1 MKERFKLIKFGHR
14 VVSVGLG
21 VVAIGVPTM
30 TTVIAEEVKNE
41 WEKPRAEFI
50 EDVEFTELLE
60 KMKADSAYTLV
71 EDSPV
76 KDGELSTQV
85 TEMKQAI
92 QEVKTIRDKYT
103 QDMADYKQAVEDY
116 KAAKISYDE
125 MVKIYNEKKA
135 EYDAKVAQ
143 NKQLKKENE
152 QLTADYN
159 AKKEQYDKDLAT
171 YNQNVADIAR
181 IKQENET
188 KKNTYLADKAAI
200 ESRNKAKKDDYD
212 KAVQRRNDAVEENER
227 KISEYEQF
235 MADNPSLLNFA
246 DRGIELRGTYDD
258 NYAYTDKGESTVYKN
273 WWQSIMNSNGNM
285 QNLWNGGLDF
295 HNYGNADAVKYYAN
309 VFTMYNKEKI
319 HELDYDYSL
328 GDIGITNKTTMNITY
343 KDSRVSEFDD
353 QYGHNYKLTAWNQ
366 VVDNFLQ
373 FDLHNLGTTESG
385 KTISA
390 HVTVGKWHQSHQSA
404 TFTFNKN
411 GTMGGYGEGVRA
423 TYEFYDEATGQ
434 PINLVRMFGIGD
446 IEAGENLGITSND
459 KVTSIVPI
467 APRDVAKGY
476 TPGTHGYASVQQ
488 MGEKTAWTFGDEHY
502 ANANF
507 GPLPNDPVTAGNNNS
522 TPLAQTIGIFSG
534 NKLTASWNGAGGGL
548 NLNSRNILF
557 KEKPTK
563 ITDDSYPR
571 PKEPDYERVPDE
583 PEYTAVPDAL
593 PEPKAPEAPTL
604 NTITEPVAPTAPG
617 EAPTEPKKP
626 EDINVAKTIHYH
638 RAYKLKPV
646 TTKWVDEE
654 GNELKTPVTDDT
666 TKEHGDITGYS
677 FVRSD
682 EDESE
687 NVTHVFKQHTTSWV
701 DIDTN
706 ESLKNTEKGIKEHG
720 DIEKYYFVES
730 ETKPTGDVVHKFR
743 AVTTSYVTE
752 KGEEV
757 FPTEKGTHK
766 EKAHKDYS
774 YKRTE
779 VDEHGNTKHIYVK
792 FNTEYMDE
800 DKNRIA
806 NREEGAKDPK
816 EIPGYEYIR
825 SIPDIENTLIT
836 HVYRQVTTSWVEEG
850 GKELKPS
857 DKGIQEHGEF
867 SGYTYIRTETKSN
880 GDVVHTFKKV
890 SKEPTNDYGI
900 VGFAVTSVL
909 SLVGIVALKKKKQ

>member
-1 MKERFKLIKFGHR
+1 
-14 VVSVGLG
+14 
-21 VVAIGVPTM
+21 M
-30 TTVIAEEVKNE
+30 TTVMAEEVRNE

-50 EDVEFTELLE
+50 EDAEFTELLE
-60 KMKADSAYTLV
+60 KMKADSAYTLI
-71 EDSPV
+71 EDNPV
-76 KDGELSTQV
+76 KDGELSTQI
-85 TEMKQAI
+85 TEMKKAI
-92 QEVKTIRDKYT
+92 QEVKTIRDKYA
-103 QDMADYKQAVEDY
+103 QDMAEYNQALEDY

-125 MVKIYNEKKA
+125 MVRIYNEKKA
-135 EYDAKVAQ
+135 EYDAKVAH
-143 NKQLKKENE
+143 NKELEAENE
-152 QLTADYN
+152 RLTAEYN
-159 AKKEQYDKDLAT
+159 SKKEQYDKDLAA

-188 KKNTYLADKAAI
+188 KKNTYLADKAAV
-200 ESRNKAKKDDYD
+200 ESRNKTKKDAYNHE
-212 KAVQRRNDAVEENER
+212 VEVRNDAIEENER

-235 MADNPSLLNFA
+235 MADNPSLLDFT
-246 DRGIELRGTYDD
+246 DRGIELRGKYDEA
-258 NYAYTDKGESTVYKN
+258 YAYTDKGESVAYKN
-273 WWQSIMNSNGNM
+273 WWIANNQSAVMGTPEASQM
-285 QNLWNGGLDF
+285 DF
-295 HNYGNADAVKYYAN
+295 HNYGNANPSKYYAG
-309 VFTMYNKEKI
+309 VFTMYNKEKLA
-319 HELDYDYSL
+319 ELGYEYSL
-328 GDIGITNKTTMNITY
+328 GDIGITNQTTMNVTY
-343 KDSRVSEFDD
+343 KDSRVTEYDN
-353 QYGHNYKLTAWNQ
+353 QYGHNYKLAAQGQ

-373 FDLHNLGTTESG
+373 FDLHNLGRTESG

-390 HVTVGKWHQSHQSA
+390 HVTVGKWHQSRASA
-404 TFTFNKN
+404 VYTFKKD
-411 GTMGGYGEGVRA
+411 GTMGGYEDGAKV
-423 TYEFYDEATGQ
+423 TYQFYDEATGQ
-434 PINLVRMFGIGD
+434 PMNLVRMFGIGD

-459 KVTSIVPI
+459 KVSSIVPMT
-467 APRDVAKGY
+467 PSDKAKGWQE
-476 TPGTHGYASVQQ
+476 GTHGYARVQQ

-502 ANANF
+502 ANANH
-507 GPLPNDPVTAGNNNS
+507 GQIPGDPTTVGNNNS

-534 NKLTASWNGAGGGL
+534 NTLTASWSGAGGGL
-548 NLNSRNILF
+548 DLNSRNILF
-557 KEKPTK
+557 KEKPEK
-563 ITDDSYPR
+563 ITDENYPN
-571 PKEPDYERVPDE
+571 PKEPDYEKIPDE
-583 PEYTAVPDAL
+583 PEYTPVPDAL
-593 PEPKAPEAPTL
+593 PEPTAPVAPTL
-604 NTITEPVAPTAPG
+604 NTITEPVAPVAPG
-617 EAPTEPKKP
+617 EAPTEPTKP
-626 EDINVAKTIHYH
+626 EDINVSRTIHYH
-638 RAYKLKPV
+638 RAYRLKPV

-687 NVTHVFKQHTTSWV
+687 NVTHVFKQHETSWI

-706 ESLKNTEKGIKEHG
+706 ESLKDTVKGIKEHG

-779 VDEHGNTKHIYVK
+779 VDKNGNTKHIYVK
-792 FNTEYMDE
+792 FNTDYVDE
-800 DKNRIA
+800 DLSRIA

-850 GKELKPS
+850 GKTLKPT
-857 DKGIQEHGEF
+857 DKGVQEHGEF

-900 VGFAVTSVL
+900 IGFAVTSLL

>member
-21 VVAIGVPTM
+21 AVAIGVPAM
-30 TTVIAEEVKNE
+30 TTVMAEEVKNE

-50 EDVEFTELLE
+50 EDAEFTELLE
-60 KMKADSAYTLV
+60 KMKADNAYTLI

-76 KDGELSTQV
+76 KDGELHTQI

-92 QEVKTIRDKYT
+92 QEVKTIRDKYA
-103 QDMADYKQAVEDY
+103 QDVAAYNQALEDY
-116 KAAKISYDE
+116 KTAKISHDE
-125 MVKIYNEKKA
+125 MVRIYNEKKA
-135 EYDAKVAQ
+135 EYDAKVVH
-143 NKQLKKENE
+143 NEELKAENE
-152 QLTADYN
+152 RKTAEYN
-159 AKKEQYDKDLAT
+159 SKKEQYDRDLAA

-188 KKNTYLADKAAI
+188 KKNTYLADKAAV
-200 ESRNKAKKDDYD
+200 ESRNKTKRDAYNHE
-212 KAVQRRNDAVEENER
+212 VEVRNDAVEENER

-246 DRGIELRGTYDD
+246 DRGIELRGKYDETYG
-258 NYAYTDKGESTVYKN
+258 YTDKGESVAYKN
-273 WWQSIMNSNGNM
+273 WWIANNQSAVMGTPDASQM
-285 QNLWNGGLDF
+285 DF
-295 HNYGNADAVKYYAN
+295 HNYGNANPSKYYAG
-309 VFTMYNKEKI
+309 VFTMYNKGKLK
-319 HELDYDYSL
+319 ELGYEYSL
-328 GDIGITNKTTMNITY
+328 GDIGITNKTTMNVTY
-343 KDSRVSEFDD
+343 KDSRVSEYDN
-353 QYGHNYKLTAWNQ
+353 QYGHNYKLVAQGQ

-390 HVTVGKWHQSHQSA
+390 HVTVGKWHQSRASGVY
-404 TFTFNKN
+404 TFKKD
-411 GTMGGYGEGVRA
+411 GSMGGFEDGARA
-423 TYEFYDEATGQ
+423 TYQFYDEATGQ
-434 PINLVRMFGIGD
+434 PMNLVRMFGIGD

-459 KVTSIVPI
+459 KVSSIVPMT
-467 APRDVAKGY
+467 PSDKAKGWQE
-476 TPGTHGYASVQQ
+476 GTHGYARVQQ
-488 MGEKTAWTFGDEHY
+488 MSEKTAWTFGDEHY
-502 ANANF
+502 ANANH
-507 GPLPNDPVTAGNNNS
+507 GQIPGDPVTVGNNNS

-534 NKLTASWNGAGGGL
+534 NTLTASWSGAGGGL
-548 NLNSRNILF
+548 DLNSRNILF
-557 KEKPTK
+557 KEKPEK
-563 ITDDSYPR
+563 ITDDNYPR
-571 PKEPDYERVPDE
+571 PKEPDYEKIPNE

-593 PEPKAPEAPTL
+593 PEPTAPEAPTL
-604 NTITEPVAPTAPG
+604 NTITEPVAPVAPG
-617 EAPTEPKKP
+617 EAPTEPTKP
-626 EDINVAKTIHYH
+626 EDIDVSRTIHYH
-638 RAYKLKPV
+638 RAYRLKPV

-687 NVTHVFKQHTTSWV
+687 NVTHVFKQHETSWV

-836 HVYRQVTTSWVEEG
+836 HIYRQVTTSWVEEG

-900 VGFAVTSVL
+900 IGFAATSVL
-909 SLVGIVALKKKKQ
+909 SLAGIVALKKKKQ

>member
-21 VVAIGVPTM
+21 AVAIGVPAM
-30 TTVIAEEVKNE
+30 TTVMAEEVRNE

-50 EDVEFTELLE
+50 EDTEFTELLE
-60 KMKADSAYTLV
+60 KIKADSAYTLI
-71 EDSPV
+71 EDNPV
-76 KDGELSTQV
+76 KDGELNTQV
-85 TEMKQAI
+85 TEMKKAI
-92 QEVKTIRDKYT
+92 QEVKTIRDKYA
-103 QDMADYKQAVEDY
+103 QDMAEYNQALENY

-125 MVKIYNEKKA
+125 MVRIYNEKKA
-135 EYDAKVAQ
+135 EYDAKVAH
-143 NKQLKKENE
+143 NEELKAENE
-152 QLTADYN
+152 RLTVEYN
-159 AKKEQYDKDLAT
+159 SKKEQYDKDLAA

-188 KKNTYLADKAAI
+188 KKNTYLADKAAV
-200 ESRNKAKKDDYD
+200 ESRNRAKKDAYNHE
-212 KAVQRRNDAVEENER
+212 VEVRNDAVEENER

-235 MADNPSLLNFA
+235 MTDNPSLLDFT
-246 DRGIELRGTYDD
+246 DRGIELRGKYDEA
-258 NYAYTDKGESTVYKN
+258 YAYSDKGESVAYKN
-273 WWQSIMNSNGNM
+273 WWIANNQSAVMGTPEASQM
-285 QNLWNGGLDF
+285 DF
-295 HNYGNADAVKYYAN
+295 HNYGNANPSKYYAG
-309 VFTMYNKEKI
+309 VFTMYNKEKLA
-319 HELDYDYSL
+319 ELGYEYSL
-328 GDIGITNKTTMNITY
+328 GDIGITNQTTMNVTY
-343 KDSRVSEFDD
+343 KDSRVSEYDN
-353 QYGHNYKLTAWNQ
+353 QYGHNYKLVAQGQ

-373 FDLHNLGTTESG
+373 FDLHNLGRTESG

-390 HVTVGKWHQSHQSA
+390 HVTVGKWHQSRASA
-404 TFTFNKN
+404 VYTFKKD
-411 GTMGGYGEGVRA
+411 GTMGGYEDGAKV
-423 TYEFYDEATGQ
+423 TYQFYDEATGQ
-434 PINLVRMFGIGD
+434 PMNLVRMFGIGD

-459 KVTSIVPI
+459 KVSSIVPMT
-467 APRDVAKGY
+467 PSDKAKGWQE
-476 TPGTHGYASVQQ
+476 GTHGYARVQQ

-502 ANANF
+502 ANANH
-507 GPLPNDPVTAGNNNS
+507 GQIPGDPTTVGNNNS

-534 NKLTASWNGAGGGL
+534 NTLSASWSGAGGGL
-548 NLNSRNILF
+548 DLNSRNILF
-557 KEKPTK
+557 KEKPEK
-563 ITDDSYPR
+563 ITDENYPN
-571 PKEPDYERVPDE
+571 PKEPDYEKIPDE
-583 PEYTAVPDAL
+583 PEYTPVPDAI
-593 PEPKAPEAPTL
+593 PEPTAPVAPTL
-604 NTITEPVAPTAPG
+604 NTITEPVAPVAPG
-617 EAPTEPKKP
+617 EAPTEPTKP
-626 EDINVAKTIHYH
+626 EDINVSRTIHYH
-638 RAYKLKPV
+638 RAYRLKPV
-646 TTKWVDEE
+646 TTKWVDED

-682 EDESE
+682 EDELE
-687 NVTHVFKQHTTSWV
+687 NVTHVFKQHTTSWI

-706 ESLKNTEKGIKEHG
+706 ESLKDTVKGIKEHG

-779 VDEHGNTKHIYVK
+779 VDKNGNTKHIYVK

-836 HVYRQVTTSWVEEG
+836 HIYRQVTTSWVEEG
-850 GKELKPS
+850 GKTLKPT

-900 VGFAVTSVL
+900 IGFAVTSLL

>member
-1 MKERFKLIKFGHR
+1 MKEKFKLIKFGHR

-21 VVAIGVPTM
+21 AVAIGVPTM
-30 TTVIAEEVKNE
+30 TTVMAEEVRNE

-50 EDVEFTELLE
+50 EDTEFTELLE
-60 KMKADSAYTLV
+60 KMKADSAYTLI
-71 EDSPV
+71 EDNPV

-85 TEMKQAI
+85 TEMKKAI
-92 QEVKTIRDKYT
+92 QEVKTIRDKYA
-103 QDMADYKQAVEDY
+103 QDMAEYNQALEDY

-125 MVKIYNEKKA
+125 MVRIYNEKKA
-135 EYDAKVAQ
+135 EYDAKVAR
-143 NKQLKKENE
+143 NEELKAENE
-152 QLTADYN
+152 RLTAEYN
-159 AKKEQYDKDLAT
+159 SKKEQYDKDLAA
-171 YNQNVADIAR
+171 YNQNIADIAR

-188 KKNTYLADKAAI
+188 KKNTYLADKAAV
-200 ESRNKAKKDDYD
+200 ESRNKAKKDAYNHE
-212 KAVQRRNDAVEENER
+212 VEVRNDAVEENER

-235 MADNPSLLNFA
+235 MTDNPSLLDFT
-246 DRGIELRGTYDD
+246 DRGIELRGKYDEA
-258 NYAYTDKGESTVYKN
+258 YAYTDKGESVAYKN
-273 WWQSIMNSNGNM
+273 WWIANNQSAVMGTPDASQM
-285 QNLWNGGLDF
+285 DF
-295 HNYGNADAVKYYAN
+295 HNYGNANPSKYYAG
-309 VFTMYNKEKI
+309 VFTMYNKEKLA
-319 HELDYDYSL
+319 ELGYEYSL
-328 GDIGITNKTTMNITY
+328 GDIGITNQTTMNVTY
-343 KDSRVSEFDD
+343 KDSRVSEYDN
-353 QYGHNYKLTAWNQ
+353 QYGHNYKLVAQGQ

-390 HVTVGKWHQSHQSA
+390 HVTVGKWHQSRASGVY
-404 TFTFNKN
+404 TFKKD
-411 GTMGGYGEGVRA
+411 GSMGGFEDGARA
-423 TYEFYDEATGQ
+423 TYQFYDEATGQ
-434 PINLVRMFGIGD
+434 PMNLVRMFGIGD
-446 IEAGENLGITSND
+446 IEAGENLGIASND
-459 KVTSIVPI
+459 KVSSIVPMT
-467 APRDVAKGY
+467 PSDKAKGWQE
-476 TPGTHGYASVQQ
+476 GTHGYARVQQ

-502 ANANF
+502 ANANH
-507 GPLPNDPVTAGNNNS
+507 GQIPGDPTTIGNNNS

-534 NKLTASWNGAGGGL
+534 NTLTASWSGAGGGL
-548 NLNSRNILF
+548 DLNSRNILF
-557 KEKPTK
+557 KEKPEK
-563 ITDDSYPR
+563 ITDDNYPN
-571 PKEPDYERVPDE
+571 PKEPNYEKIPDE

-593 PEPKAPEAPTL
+593 PEPTAPEAPTL

-617 EAPTEPKKP
+617 EAPTEPVKP
-626 EDINVAKTIHYH
+626 EDINVDRTIHYH
-638 RAYKLKPV
+638 RTYRLKPV

-682 EDESE
+682 EDENE

-779 VDEHGNTKHIYVK
+779 VDKHGNTKHIYVK

-836 HVYRQVTTSWVEEG
+836 HVYRKVTTSWVEEG
-850 GKELKPS
+850 GKTLKPT
-857 DKGIQEHGEF
+857 DKGVQEHGEF

-900 VGFAVTSVL
+900 IGFVATSVL
-909 SLVGIVALKKKKQ
+909 SLVGIVALKKKKD

>member
-21 VVAIGVPTM
+21 AVAIGVPAM
-30 TTVIAEEVKNE
+30 TTVMAEEIKNE

-50 EDVEFTELLE
+50 EDAEFTELLE
-60 KMKADSAYTLV
+60 KMKADNAYTLI
-71 EDSPV
+71 EDGPV

-85 TEMKQAI
+85 TEMKKAI
-92 QEVKTIRDKYT
+92 QEVKTIRDKYA
-103 QDMADYKQAVEDY
+103 QDVAAYNQALEDY
-116 KAAKISYDE
+116 KAAKISHDE
-125 MVKIYNEKKA
+125 MVRIYNEKKA
-135 EYDAKVAQ
+135 EYDAKVAH
-143 NKQLKKENE
+143 NEELKAENE
-152 QLTADYN
+152 RLTAEYN
-159 AKKEQYDKDLAT
+159 SKKEQYDRDLAA

-188 KKNTYLADKAAI
+188 KKNTYLADKAAV
-200 ESRNKAKKDDYD
+200 ESRNKTKRDAYNHE
-212 KAVQRRNDAVEENER
+212 VEVRNDAVEENER

-246 DRGIELRGTYDD
+246 DRGVELRGKYDEA
-258 NYAYTDKGESTVYKN
+258 YGYTDKGESVAYKN
-273 WWQSIMNSNGNM
+273 WWIANNQSAVMGTPDASQM
-285 QNLWNGGLDF
+285 DF
-295 HNYGNADAVKYYAN
+295 HNYGNANPSKYYAG
-309 VFTMYNKEKI
+309 VFTMYNKDKLK
-319 HELDYDYSL
+319 ELGYEYSL
-328 GDIGITNKTTMNITY
+328 GDIGITNKTTMNVTY
-343 KDSRVSEFDD
+343 KDSRVSEYDN
-353 QYGHNYKLTAWNQ
+353 QYGHNYKLVAQGQ

-390 HVTVGKWHQSHQSA
+390 HVTVGKWHQSRASGVY
-404 TFTFNKN
+404 TFKKD
-411 GTMGGYGEGVRA
+411 GSMGGFEDGARA
-423 TYEFYDEATGQ
+423 TYQFYDEATGQ
-434 PINLVRMFGIGD
+434 PMNLVRMFGIGD

-459 KVTSIVPI
+459 KVSSIVPMT
-467 APRDVAKGY
+467 PSDKAKGWQE
-476 TPGTHGYASVQQ
+476 GTHGYARVQQ

-502 ANANF
+502 ANANHNQIP
-507 GPLPNDPVTAGNNNS
+507 GDPTTVGNNNS

-534 NKLTASWNGAGGGL
+534 NTLTASWSGAGGGL
-548 NLNSRNILF
+548 DLNSRNILF
-557 KEKPTK
+557 KEKPEK
-563 ITDDSYPR
+563 ITDDNYPR
-571 PKEPDYERVPDE
+571 PKEPDYEKIPNE

-593 PEPKAPEAPTL
+593 PEPTAPEAPTL
-604 NTITEPVAPTAPG
+604 NTITEPVAPVAPG
-617 EAPTEPKKP
+617 EAPTEPTKP
-626 EDINVAKTIHYH
+626 KDIDVSRTIHYH
-638 RAYKLKPV
+638 RAYRLKPV

-682 EDESE
+682 EDENE
-687 NVTHVFKQHTTSWV
+687 NVTHVFKQHETSWV

-836 HVYRQVTTSWVEEG
+836 HIYRQVTTSWVEEG

-900 VGFAVTSVL
+900 IGFAATSVL
-909 SLVGIVALKKKKQ
+909 SLAGIVALKKKKQ

>member
-1 MKERFKLIKFGHR
+1 MKEKFKLIKFGHR

-21 VVAIGVPTM
+21 AVAIGVPTM
-30 TTVIAEEVKNE
+30 TTVMAEEVRNE

-50 EDVEFTELLE
+50 EDTEFTELLE
-60 KMKADSAYTLV
+60 KMKVDSAYTLI
-71 EDSPV
+71 EDNPV

-92 QEVKTIRDKYT
+92 QEVKTIRDKYA
-103 QDMADYKQAVEDY
+103 QDMAEYNQALEDY

-125 MVKIYNEKKA
+125 MVRIYNEKKA
-135 EYDAKVAQ
+135 EYDAKVAH
-143 NKQLKKENE
+143 NEELKAENE
-152 QLTADYN
+152 RLTAEYN
-159 AKKEQYDKDLAT
+159 SKKEQYDKDLAA

-188 KKNTYLADKAAI
+188 KKNTYLANKAAV
-200 ESRNKAKKDDYD
+200 ESRNKTKRDAYNHE
-212 KAVQRRNDAVEENER
+212 VEVRNDAVEENER

-235 MADNPSLLNFA
+235 MTDNPSLLDFT
-246 DRGIELRGTYDD
+246 DRGIELRGKYDEA
-258 NYAYTDKGESTVYKN
+258 YAYTDKGESVAYKN
-273 WWQSIMNSNGNM
+273 WWITNNQSAVMGTPEASQM
-285 QNLWNGGLDF
+285 DF
-295 HNYGNADAVKYYAN
+295 HNYGNANPSKYYAG
-309 VFTMYNKEKI
+309 VFTMYNKEKLA
-319 HELDYDYSL
+319 ELGYEYSL
-328 GDIGITNKTTMNITY
+328 GDIGITNQTTMNVTY
-343 KDSRVSEFDD
+343 KDSRVSEYDN
-353 QYGHNYKLTAWNQ
+353 QYGHNYKLVAQGQ

-373 FDLHNLGTTESG
+373 FDLHNLGRTESG

-390 HVTVGKWHQSHQSA
+390 HVTVGKWHQSRASA
-404 TFTFNKN
+404 VYTFKKD
-411 GTMGGYGEGVRA
+411 GTMGGYEDGAKV
-423 TYEFYDEATGQ
+423 TYQFYDEATGQ
-434 PINLVRMFGIGD
+434 PMNLVRMFGIGD

-459 KVTSIVPI
+459 KVSSIVPMT
-467 APRDVAKGY
+467 PSDKAKGWQE
-476 TPGTHGYASVQQ
+476 GTHGYARVQQ

-502 ANANF
+502 ANANH
-507 GPLPNDPVTAGNNNS
+507 GQIPGDPTTVGNNNS

-534 NKLTASWNGAGGGL
+534 NTLSASWSGAGGGL
-548 NLNSRNILF
+548 DLNSRNILF
-557 KEKPTK
+557 KEKPEK
-563 ITDDSYPR
+563 ITDENYPN
-571 PKEPDYERVPDE
+571 PKEPDYEKIPDE
-583 PEYTAVPDAL
+583 PEYTPVPDAL
-593 PEPKAPEAPTL
+593 PEPTAPVAPTL
-604 NTITEPVAPTAPG
+604 NTITEPVAPVAPG
-617 EAPTEPKKP
+617 EAPTEPVKP
-626 EDINVAKTIHYH
+626 EDVDVSRTIHYH
-638 RAYKLKPV
+638 RAYRLKPV
-646 TTKWVDEE
+646 TTKWVDED

-687 NVTHVFKQHTTSWV
+687 NVTHVFKQHETSWV

-816 EIPGYEYIR
+816 EIPGYEYVR

-850 GKELKPS
+850 GKTLKPT
-857 DKGIQEHGEF
+857 DKGVQEHGEF

-909 SLVGIVALKKKKQ
+909 SLVGIVALKKKKD

>member
-21 VVAIGVPTM
+21 AVAIGVPTV
-30 TTVIAEEVKNE
+30 TTVMAEEVRNE

-50 EDVEFTELLE
+50 EDTEFTELLE
-60 KMKADSAYTLV
+60 KMKADSAYTLI
-71 EDSPV
+71 EDNPV
-76 KDGELSTQV
+76 KDGELNTQV
-85 TEMKQAI
+85 TEMKKAI
-92 QEVKTIRDKYT
+92 QEVKTIRDKYA
-103 QDMADYKQAVEDY
+103 QDMAEYNQALEDY
-116 KAAKISYDE
+116 KDAKISYDE
-125 MVKIYNEKKA
+125 MVRIYNEKKA
-135 EYDAKVAQ
+135 EYDAKVAR
-143 NKQLKKENE
+143 NEELKAENE
-152 QLTADYN
+152 RLTAEYN
-159 AKKEQYDKDLAT
+159 SKKEQYDKDLAA

-188 KKNTYLADKAAI
+188 KKNTYLADKAAV
-200 ESRNKAKKDDYD
+200 ESRNKTKRDAYNHE
-212 KAVQRRNDAVEENER
+212 VEVRNDAIEENER

-235 MADNPSLLNFA
+235 MTDNPSLLDFT
-246 DRGIELRGTYDD
+246 DRGIELRGKYDEA
-258 NYAYTDKGESTVYKN
+258 YAYSDKGESVAYKN
-273 WWQSIMNSNGNM
+273 WWIANNQSAVMGTPEASQM
-285 QNLWNGGLDF
+285 DF
-295 HNYGNADAVKYYAN
+295 HNYGNANPSKYYAG
-309 VFTMYNKEKI
+309 VFTMYNKEKLA
-319 HELDYDYSL
+319 ELGYEYSL
-328 GDIGITNKTTMNITY
+328 GDIGITNQTTMNVTY
-343 KDSRVSEFDD
+343 KDSRVSEYDN
-353 QYGHNYKLTAWNQ
+353 QYGHNYKLVAQGQ

-373 FDLHNLGTTESG
+373 FDLHNLGRTESG

-390 HVTVGKWHQSHQSA
+390 HVTVGKWHQSRASA
-404 TFTFNKN
+404 VYTFKKD
-411 GTMGGYGEGVRA
+411 GTMGGYEDGAKV
-423 TYEFYDEATGQ
+423 TYQFYDEATGQ
-434 PINLVRMFGIGD
+434 PMNLVRMFGIGD

-459 KVTSIVPI
+459 KVSSIVPMT
-467 APRDVAKGY
+467 PSDKAKGWQE
-476 TPGTHGYASVQQ
+476 GTHGYARVQQ

-502 ANANF
+502 ANANH
-507 GPLPNDPVTAGNNNS
+507 GQIPGDPTTVGNNNS

-534 NKLTASWNGAGGGL
+534 NTLSASWSGAGGGL
-548 NLNSRNILF
+548 DLNSRNILF
-557 KEKPTK
+557 KEKPEK
-563 ITDDSYPR
+563 ITDENYPN
-571 PKEPDYERVPDE
+571 PKEPNYEKIPDE
-583 PEYTAVPDAL
+583 PEYTPVPDAL
-593 PEPKAPEAPTL
+593 PEPTAPVAPTL
-604 NTITEPVAPTAPG
+604 NTITEPVAPVAPG
-617 EAPTEPKKP
+617 EAPTEPVKP
-626 EDINVAKTIHYH
+626 EDVDVSRTIHYH
-638 RAYKLKPV
+638 RAYRLKPV

-687 NVTHVFKQHTTSWV
+687 NVTHVFKQHTTSWI

-706 ESLKNTEKGIKEHG
+706 ESLKDTVNGIKEHG

-743 AVTTSYVTE
+743 AITTSYVTE
-752 KGEEV
+752 NGEEV

-779 VDEHGNTKHIYVK
+779 VDKNGNTKHIYVK
-792 FNTEYMDE
+792 FNTDYVDE
-800 DKNRIA
+800 DLSRIA

-836 HVYRQVTTSWVEEG
+836 HIYRQVTTSWVEEG
-850 GKELKPS
+850 GKTLKPT
-857 DKGIQEHGEF
+857 DKGVQEHGEF

-900 VGFAVTSVL
+900 IGFAVTSLL

>member
-21 VVAIGVPTM
+21 AVAIGVPAM
-30 TTVIAEEVKNE
+30 TTVMAEEVKNE
-41 WEKPRAEFI
+41 WEKPRAEFV
-50 EDVEFTELLE
+50 ENAEFTELLE
-60 KMKADSAYTLV
+60 KMKADNAYTLI

-76 KDGELSTQV
+76 KDGELSTQI

-92 QEVKTIRDKYT
+92 QEVKTIRDKYA
-103 QDMADYKQAVEDY
+103 QDVAAYNQALEDY
-116 KAAKISYDE
+116 KAAKISHDE
-125 MVKIYNEKKA
+125 MVRIYNEKKA
-135 EYDAKVAQ
+135 EYDAKVAH
-143 NKQLKKENE
+143 NEELKAENE
-152 QLTADYN
+152 RLTAEYN
-159 AKKEQYDKDLAT
+159 SKKEQYDRDLAA

-188 KKNTYLADKAAI
+188 KKNTYLADKAAV
-200 ESRNKAKKDDYD
+200 ESRNKTKRDAYNHE
-212 KAVQRRNDAVEENER
+212 VEVRNDAVEENER

-246 DRGIELRGTYDD
+246 DRGIELRGKYDES
-258 NYAYTDKGESTVYKN
+258 YGYHDKGENTVYKN
-273 WWQSIMNSNGNM
+273 WWIATNQSGI
-285 QNLWNGGLDF
+285 QGLPDPSQMDF
-295 HNYGNADAVKYYAN
+295 HNYGGATPSKYFEN
-309 VFTMYNKEKI
+309 VFTMYDDNTLSNTGYE
-319 HELDYDYSL
+319 YSL
-328 GDIGITNKTTMNITY
+328 GDIGITNKTTMSVTY
-343 KDSRVSEFDD
+343 KDPRVTEFDD
-353 QYGHNYKLTAWNQ
+353 SYGHSYRLFSNAIENG
-366 VVDNFLQ
+366 FLR
-373 FDLHNLGTTESG
+373 FDLHNLGTTKSG

-390 HVTVGKWHQSHQSA
+390 HVTVNKWKADRDRA
-404 TFTFNKN
+404 TFTYRQV
-411 GTMGGYGEGVRA
+411 GDMGGYGEGVQVK
-423 TYEFYDEATGQ
+423 YEFYDEDTGEKL
-434 PINLVRMFGIGD
+434 NLVRMFEMLD
-446 IEAGENLGITSND
+446 TEAGEYLHVASNDRIKMIIPKMPSDVASGIT
-459 KVTSIVPI
+459 
-467 APRDVAKGY
+467 R
-476 TPGTHGYASVQQ
+476 GYASIVNETYN
-488 MGEKTAWTFGDEHY
+488 GAGLLGDKY
-502 ANANF
+502 FANANF
-507 GPLPNDPVTAGNNNS
+507 VDSPNQPVTRGNNNS
-522 TPLAQTIGIFSG
+522 TPLAMGIGMFAG
-534 NKLTASWNGAGGGL
+534 NTLTASWNGAGGGL

-557 KEKPTK
+557 KEKPAR
-563 ITDDSYPR
+563 ITDDSYPV
-571 PKEPDYERVPDE
+571 PKVPDYEKIPNEPQYEEVP
-583 PEYTAVPDAL
+583 TAM
-593 PEPKAPEAPTL
+593 PEPLAPTAPTL
-604 NTITEPVAPTAPG
+604 NTITEPVAPVAPG
-617 EAPTEPKKP
+617 EAPTEPTKP
-626 EDINVAKTIHYH
+626 EDIDVSRTIHYH
-638 RAYKLKPV
+638 RAYRLKPV

-687 NVTHVFKQHTTSWV
+687 NVTHVFKQHETSWV

-836 HVYRQVTTSWVEEG
+836 HIYRQVTTSWVEEG

-900 VGFAVTSVL
+900 IGFATTSVL
-909 SLVGIVALKKKKQ
+909 SLAGIVALKKKKQ

>member
-1 MKERFKLIKFGHR
+1 MKEKFKLIKFGHR

-21 VVAIGVPTM
+21 AVAIGVPTV
-30 TTVIAEEVKNE
+30 TTVMAEEVRNE

-50 EDVEFTELLE
+50 EDAEFTELLE
-60 KMKADSAYTLV
+60 KMKADSAYTLI

-85 TEMKQAI
+85 TEMKKAI
-92 QEVKTIRDKYT
+92 QEVKTIRDKYA
-103 QDMADYKQAVEDY
+103 QDMAEYNQALEDY

-125 MVKIYNEKKA
+125 MVRIYNEKKA
-135 EYDAKVAQ
+135 EYDAKVAH
-143 NKQLKKENE
+143 NEELKAENE
-152 QLTADYN
+152 RLTAEYN
-159 AKKEQYDKDLAT
+159 SKKEQYDKDLAA
-171 YNQNVADIAR
+171 YNQNVADITR

-188 KKNTYLADKAAI
+188 KKNTYLADKAAV
-200 ESRNKAKKDDYD
+200 ESRNKAKKDAYNHE
-212 KAVQRRNDAVEENER
+212 VEVRNDAVEENER

-235 MADNPSLLNFA
+235 MTDNPSLLDFT
-246 DRGIELRGTYDD
+246 DRGIELRGKYDEA
-258 NYAYTDKGESTVYKN
+258 YAYTDKGESVAYKN
-273 WWQSIMNSNGNM
+273 WWIANNQSAVMGTPEASQM
-285 QNLWNGGLDF
+285 DF
-295 HNYGNADAVKYYAN
+295 HNYGNANPSKYYAG
-309 VFTMYNKEKI
+309 VFTMYNKEKLA
-319 HELDYDYSL
+319 ELGYEYSL
-328 GDIGITNKTTMNITY
+328 GDIGITNQTIMNVTY
-343 KDSRVSEFDD
+343 KDSRVSEYDN
-353 QYGHNYKLTAWNQ
+353 QYGHNYKLAAQGQ

-373 FDLHNLGTTESG
+373 FDLHNLGRTESG

-390 HVTVGKWHQSHQSA
+390 HVTVGKWHQSRASA
-404 TFTFNKN
+404 VYTFKKD
-411 GTMGGYGEGVRA
+411 GTMGGYEDGAKV
-423 TYEFYDEATGQ
+423 TYQFYDEATGQ
-434 PINLVRMFGIGD
+434 PMNLVRMFGIGD

-459 KVTSIVPI
+459 KVSSIVPMT
-467 APRDVAKGY
+467 PSDKAKGWQE
-476 TPGTHGYASVQQ
+476 GTHGYARVQQ

-502 ANANF
+502 ANANH
-507 GPLPNDPVTAGNNNS
+507 GQIPGDPTTVGNNNS

-534 NKLTASWNGAGGGL
+534 NTLSASWSGAGGGL
-548 NLNSRNILF
+548 DLNSRNILF
-557 KEKPTK
+557 KEKPEK
-563 ITDDSYPR
+563 ITDENYPN
-571 PKEPDYERVPDE
+571 PKEPNYEKIPDE
-583 PEYTAVPDAL
+583 PEYTPVPDAL
-593 PEPKAPEAPTL
+593 PEPTAPVAPTL
-604 NTITEPVAPTAPG
+604 NTITEPVAPVVPG
-617 EAPTEPKKP
+617 EAPTEPVKP
-626 EDINVAKTIHYH
+626 EDVDVSRTIHYH
-638 RAYKLKPV
+638 RAYRLKPV

-743 AVTTSYVTE
+743 AVVTSYVTE

-779 VDEHGNTKHIYVK
+779 VDKNGNTKHIYVK

-850 GKELKPS
+850 GKTLKPT
-857 DKGIQEHGEF
+857 DKGVQEHGEF

-900 VGFAVTSVL
+900 VGFVATSVL
-909 SLVGIVALKKKKQ
+909 SLAGIVALKKKKQ

>member
-21 VVAIGVPTM
+21 VVAVGVPTM
-30 TTVIAEEVKNE
+30 TTVMAEEVKND

-50 EDVEFTELLE
+50 EDAEFTELLE
-60 KMKADSAYTLV
+60 KMKADNAYTLI

-85 TEMKQAI
+85 IEMKKAI
-92 QEVKTIRDKYT
+92 QEVKTIRDKYA
-103 QDMADYKQAVEDY
+103 QDVAAYNQALEDY
-116 KAAKISYDE
+116 KAAKISHDE
-125 MVKIYNEKKA
+125 MVRIYNEKKA
-135 EYDAKVAQ
+135 EYDAKVAH
-143 NKQLKKENE
+143 NEELKAENE
-152 QLTADYN
+152 RKTTEYN
-159 AKKEQYDKDLAT
+159 SKKEQYDRDLAA

-188 KKNTYLADKAAI
+188 KKNAYLADKAAV
-200 ESRNKAKKDDYD
+200 ESHNKAKKDAYNHE
-212 KAVQRRNDAVEENER
+212 VEVRNDAVEENER

-246 DRGIELRGTYDD
+246 DRGIELRGKYDETYG
-258 NYAYTDKGESTVYKN
+258 YTDKGESVAYKN
-273 WWQSIMNSNGNM
+273 WWIANNQSAVMGTPDASQM
-285 QNLWNGGLDF
+285 DF
-295 HNYGNADAVKYYAN
+295 HNYGNANPSKYYAG
-309 VFTMYNKEKI
+309 VFTMYNKDKLK
-319 HELDYDYSL
+319 ELGYEYSL
-328 GDIGITNKTTMNITY
+328 GDIGITNKTTMNVTY
-343 KDSRVSEFDD
+343 KDSRVSEYDN
-353 QYGHNYKLTAWNQ
+353 QYGHNYKLVAQGQ

-390 HVTVGKWHQSHQSA
+390 HVTVGKWHQSRASGVY
-404 TFTFNKN
+404 TFKKD
-411 GTMGGYGEGVRA
+411 GSMGGFEDGARA
-423 TYEFYDEATGQ
+423 TYQFYDEATGQ
-434 PINLVRMFGIGD
+434 PMNLVRVFGIGD
-446 IEAGENLGITSND
+446 IEAGENLGIASND
-459 KVTSIVPI
+459 KVSSIVPMT
-467 APRDVAKGY
+467 PSDKAKGWQE
-476 TPGTHGYASVQQ
+476 GTHGYARVQQ

-502 ANANF
+502 ANANH
-507 GPLPNDPVTAGNNNS
+507 GQIPGDPTTVGNNNS

-534 NKLTASWNGAGGGL
+534 NTLTASWSGAGGGL
-548 NLNSRNILF
+548 DLNSRNILF
-557 KEKPTK
+557 KKKPEK
-563 ITDDSYPR
+563 ITDDTYPL
-571 PKEPDYERVPDE
+571 PPTPDYEKIPDE
-583 PEYTAVPDAL
+583 PEYTPVPDAL
-593 PEPKAPEAPTL
+593 PEPTAPEAPTL

-617 EAPTEPKKP
+617 EAPTEPVKP
-626 EDINVAKTIHYH
+626 EDINVDRTIHYN
-638 RAYKLKPV
+638 RAYRLKPV
-646 TTKWVDEE
+646 TTKWVDEDD
-654 GNELKTPVTDDT
+654 NELKTPVTDDT

-720 DIEKYYFVES
+720 DIDKYYFVES

-743 AVTTSYVTE
+743 AVVTSYVTE
-752 KGEEV
+752 DGKEV
-757 FPTEKGTHK
+757 YPTEKGTHK

-806 NREEGAKDPK
+806 NREEGSKDPK

-836 HVYRQVTTSWVEEG
+836 HIYRQVTTSWVEEG
-850 GKELKPS
+850 GKTLKPT

-900 VGFAVTSVL
+900 IRFAVTSVL
-909 SLVGIVALKKKKQ
+909 SLAGIVALKKKK

>member
-1 MKERFKLIKFGHR
+1 MKEKFKLIKFGHR

-21 VVAIGVPTM
+21 AVAIGVPTM
-30 TTVIAEEVKNE
+30 TTVMAEEVRNE

-50 EDVEFTELLE
+50 EDAEFTELLE
-60 KMKADSAYTLV
+60 KMKADSAYTLI
-71 EDSPV
+71 EDNPV
-76 KDGELSTQV
+76 KDGELNTQV
-85 TEMKQAI
+85 TEMKKAI
-92 QEVKTIRDKYT
+92 QEVKTIRDKYA
-103 QDMADYKQAVEDY
+103 QDMAEYNQALEDY

-125 MVKIYNEKKA
+125 MVRIYNEKKA
-135 EYDAKVAQ
+135 EYDAKVAR
-143 NKQLKKENE
+143 NEELKAENE
-152 QLTADYN
+152 RLTAEYN
-159 AKKEQYDKDLAT
+159 SKKEQYDKDLAA

-188 KKNTYLADKAAI
+188 KKNTYLADKTAV
-200 ESRNKAKKDDYD
+200 ESRNKAKKDAYNHE
-212 KAVQRRNDAVEENER
+212 VEVRNDAIEENQR

-258 NYAYTDKGESTVYKN
+258 NYAYTDKGESVAYKN
-273 WWQSIMNSNGNM
+273 WWIANNQSAVMGTPEASQM
-285 QNLWNGGLDF
+285 DF
-295 HNYGNADAVKYYAN
+295 HNYGNANPSKYYAG
-309 VFTMYNKEKI
+309 VFTMYNKEKLA
-319 HELDYDYSL
+319 ELGYEYSL
-328 GDIGITNKTTMNITY
+328 GDIGITNQTTMNVTY
-343 KDSRVSEFDD
+343 KDSRVSEYDN
-353 QYGHNYKLTAWNQ
+353 QYGHNYKLAAQGQ
-366 VVDNFLQ
+366 VVDNFLK
-373 FDLHNLGTTESG
+373 FDLHNLGRTESG

-390 HVTVGKWHQSHQSA
+390 HVTVGKWHQSRASA
-404 TFTFNKN
+404 VYTFKKDS
-411 GTMGGYGEGVRA
+411 TMGGYEDGAKV
-423 TYEFYDEATGQ
+423 TYQFYDEATGQ
-434 PINLVRMFGIGD
+434 PMNLVRMFGIGD

-459 KVTSIVPI
+459 KVSSIVPMT
-467 APRDVAKGY
+467 PSDKAKGWQE
-476 TPGTHGYASVQQ
+476 GTHGYARVQQ

-502 ANANF
+502 ANANH
-507 GPLPNDPVTAGNNNS
+507 GQIPGDPTTVGNNNS

-534 NKLTASWNGAGGGL
+534 NTLSASWSGAGGGL
-548 NLNSRNILF
+548 DLNSRNILF
-557 KEKPTK
+557 KEKPEK
-563 ITDDSYPR
+563 ITDENYPN
-571 PKEPDYERVPDE
+571 PKEPDYEKIPDE
-583 PEYTAVPDAL
+583 PEYTPVPDAL
-593 PEPKAPEAPTL
+593 PEPTAPVALTL
-604 NTITEPVAPTAPG
+604 NTITEPVAPVVPG
-617 EAPTEPKKP
+617 EAPTEPVKP
-626 EDINVAKTIHYH
+626 EDVDVSRTIHYH
-638 RAYKLKPV
+638 RAYRLKPV
-646 TTKWVDEE
+646 TTKWVDED

-682 EDESE
+682 EDELE
-687 NVTHVFKQHTTSWV
+687 NVTHVFKQHTTSWI

-706 ESLKNTEKGIKEHG
+706 ESLKDTVKGIKEHG

-779 VDEHGNTKHIYVK
+779 VDKNGNTKHIYVK

-836 HVYRQVTTSWVEEG
+836 HIYRQVTTSWVEEG
-850 GKELKPS
+850 GKTLKPT

-890 SKEPTNDYGI
+890 SKEPTNDFGI

-909 SLVGIVALKKKKQ
+909 SLVGIVALKKKKD

>member
-1 MKERFKLIKFGHR
+1 MKEKFKLIKFGHR
-14 VVSVGLG
+14 VVSIGLG
-21 VVAIGVPTM
+21 AVAIGVPTM
-30 TTVIAEEVKNE
+30 TTVMAEEVRNE

-50 EDVEFTELLE
+50 EDAEFTELLE
-60 KMKADSAYTLV
+60 KMKADSAYTLI

-85 TEMKQAI
+85 TEMKKAI
-92 QEVKTIRDKYT
+92 QEVKTIRDKYA
-103 QDMADYKQAVEDY
+103 QDVAAYNQALEDY

-125 MVKIYNEKKA
+125 MVRIYNEKKA
-135 EYDAKVAQ
+135 EYDAKVAH
-143 NKQLKKENE
+143 NEELKAENE
-152 QLTADYN
+152 RLTAEYN
-159 AKKEQYDKDLAT
+159 SKKEQYDKDLAA
-171 YNQNVADIAR
+171 YNQNVVDIAR

-188 KKNTYLADKAAI
+188 KKNTYLADKAAV
-200 ESRNKAKKDDYD
+200 ESRNKAKKDAYNHE
-212 KAVQRRNDAVEENER
+212 VEVRNDAVEENER

-246 DRGIELRGTYDD
+246 DRGIELRGKYDEA
-258 NYAYTDKGESTVYKN
+258 YGYTDKGESVAYKN
-273 WWQSIMNSNGNM
+273 WWIANNQSAVMGTPEASQM
-285 QNLWNGGLDF
+285 DF
-295 HNYGNADAVKYYAN
+295 HNYGNANPSKYYAG
-309 VFTMYNKEKI
+309 VFTMYNKEKLA
-319 HELDYDYSL
+319 ELGYEYSL
-328 GDIGITNKTTMNITY
+328 GDIGITNKTTMNVTY
-343 KDSRVSEFDD
+343 KDSRVTEYDN
-353 QYGHNYKLTAWNQ
+353 QYGHNYKLAAQGQ
-366 VVDNFLQ
+366 VVDNFLK
-373 FDLHNLGTTESG
+373 FDLHNLGTTASG

-390 HVTVGKWHQSHQSA
+390 HVTVSKWHQSRASA
-404 TFTFNKN
+404 VYTFKKD
-411 GTMGGYGEGVRA
+411 GTMGGYEDGAKV
-423 TYEFYDEATGQ
+423 TYQFYDEATRQ
-434 PINLVRMFGIGD
+434 PMNLVRMFGIGD

-459 KVTSIVPI
+459 KVSSIVPMT
-467 APRDVAKGY
+467 PSDKAKGWQE
-476 TPGTHGYASVQQ
+476 GTHGYARVQQ

-502 ANANF
+502 ANANH
-507 GPLPNDPVTAGNNNS
+507 GQIPGDPTTVGNNNS

-534 NKLTASWNGAGGGL
+534 NTLTASWSGAGGGL
-548 NLNSRNILF
+548 DLNSRNILF
-557 KEKPTK
+557 KEKPEK
-563 ITDDSYPR
+563 ITDENYPN
-571 PKEPDYERVPDE
+571 PKEPNYEKIPDE
-583 PEYTAVPDAL
+583 PEYTPVPDAL
-593 PEPKAPEAPTL
+593 PEPTAPEAPTL
-604 NTITEPVAPTAPG
+604 NTITEPVVPTAPG
-617 EAPTEPKKP
+617 EAPTEPVKP
-626 EDINVAKTIHYH
+626 EDVNVDRTIHYH
-638 RAYKLKPV
+638 RAYRLKPV
-646 TTKWVDEE
+646 TTKWVDED

-682 EDESE
+682 EDELE
-687 NVTHVFKQHTTSWV
+687 NVTHVFKQHTTSWI

-706 ESLKNTEKGIKEHG
+706 ESLKDTVKGIKEHG

-743 AVTTSYVTE
+743 AVVTSYVTE

-779 VDEHGNTKHIYVK
+779 VDKNGNTKHIYVK

-850 GKELKPS
+850 GKTLKPT

-900 VGFAVTSVL
+900 IGFVATSVL
-909 SLVGIVALKKKKQ
+909 SLAGIVALKKKKQ

>member
-1 MKERFKLIKFGHR
+1 MKEKFKLIKFGHR

-21 VVAIGVPTM
+21 AVAIGVPTM
-30 TTVIAEEVKNE
+30 TTVMAEEVRNE

-50 EDVEFTELLE
+50 EDAEFTELLE
-60 KMKADSAYTLV
+60 KMKADSAYTLI

-76 KDGELSTQV
+76 KDGELHTQV

-92 QEVKTIRDKYT
+92 QEVKTIRDKYA
-103 QDMADYKQAVEDY
+103 QDVAAYNQALEDY
-116 KAAKISYDE
+116 KAAKISHDE
-125 MVKIYNEKKA
+125 MVRIYNEKKA
-135 EYDAKVAQ
+135 EYDAKVAH
-143 NKQLKKENE
+143 NEELKAENE
-152 QLTADYN
+152 RKTAEYN
-159 AKKEQYDKDLAT
+159 SKKEQYDRDLAA

-188 KKNTYLADKAAI
+188 KKNTYLADKAAV
-200 ESRNKAKKDDYD
+200 ESRNKTKRDAYNHE
-212 KAVQRRNDAVEENER
+212 VEVRNDAVEENER

-235 MADNPSLLNFA
+235 MADNPSLLDFA
-246 DRGIELRGTYDD
+246 DRGIELRGKYDEA
-258 NYAYTDKGESTVYKN
+258 YAYSDKGESVAYKN
-273 WWQSIMNSNGNM
+273 WWIANNQSAVMGTPEASQM
-285 QNLWNGGLDF
+285 DF
-295 HNYGNADAVKYYAN
+295 HNYGNANPSKYYAG
-309 VFTMYNKEKI
+309 VFTMYNKEKLA
-319 HELDYDYSL
+319 ELGYEYSL
-328 GDIGITNKTTMNITY
+328 GDIGITNQTTMNVTY
-343 KDSRVSEFDD
+343 KDSRVSEYDN
-353 QYGHNYKLTAWNQ
+353 QYGHNYKLVAQGQ

-373 FDLHNLGTTESG
+373 FDLHNLGRTESG

-390 HVTVGKWHQSHQSA
+390 HVTVGKWHQSRASA
-404 TFTFNKN
+404 VYTFKKD
-411 GTMGGYGEGVRA
+411 GTMGGYEDGAKV
-423 TYEFYDEATGQ
+423 TYQFYDEATGQ
-434 PINLVRMFGIGD
+434 PMNLVRMFGIGD
-446 IEAGENLGITSND
+446 IEAGENLGIASND
-459 KVTSIVPI
+459 KVSSIVPMT
-467 APRDVAKGY
+467 PSDKAKGWQE
-476 TPGTHGYASVQQ
+476 GTHGYARVQQ

-502 ANANF
+502 ANANH
-507 GPLPNDPVTAGNNNS
+507 GQIPGDPTTVGNNNS

-534 NKLTASWNGAGGGL
+534 NTLTASWSGAGGGL
-548 NLNSRNILF
+548 DLNSRNILF
-557 KEKPTK
+557 KEKPEK
-563 ITDDSYPR
+563 ITNENYSN
-571 PKEPDYERVPDE
+571 PKEPDYEKIPDE
-583 PEYTAVPDAL
+583 PKYTPVPDAL
-593 PEPKAPEAPTL
+593 PEPTAPVAPTL
-604 NTITEPVAPTAPG
+604 NTITEPVAPVVPG
-617 EAPTEPKKP
+617 EAPIEPVKP
-626 EDINVAKTIHYH
+626 EDVDVSRTIHYH
-638 RAYKLKPV
+638 RAYRLKPV
-646 TTKWVDEE
+646 TTKWVDED

-682 EDESE
+682 EDELE
-687 NVTHVFKQHTTSWV
+687 NVTHVFKQHTTSWI

-706 ESLKNTEKGIKEHG
+706 ESLKDTVKGIKEHG

-779 VDEHGNTKHIYVK
+779 VDKNGNTKHIYVK

-836 HVYRQVTTSWVEEG
+836 HIYHQVTTSWVEES
-850 GKELKPS
+850 GKTLKPT

-890 SKEPTNDYGI
+890 SKEPTNDFGI

-909 SLVGIVALKKKKQ
+909 SLVGIVALKKKKD

>member
-21 VVAIGVPTM
+21 AVAIGVPAM
-30 TTVIAEEVKNE
+30 TTVMAEEVKNE

-50 EDVEFTELLE
+50 EDAEFTELLE
-60 KMKADSAYTLV
+60 KMKADNAYSLI

-85 TEMKQAI
+85 TEMKKAI
-92 QEVKTIRDKYT
+92 QEVKTIRDKYA
-103 QDMADYKQAVEDY
+103 QDVAAYNQALEDY
-116 KAAKISYDE
+116 KAAKISHDE
-125 MVKIYNEKKA
+125 MVRIYNEKKA
-135 EYDAKVAQ
+135 EYDAKVAH
-143 NKQLKKENE
+143 NEELKAENE
-152 QLTADYN
+152 RLTAEYN
-159 AKKEQYDKDLAT
+159 SKKEQYDRDLAA

-188 KKNTYLADKAAI
+188 KKNTYLADKAAV
-200 ESRNKAKKDDYD
+200 ESRNKTKRDAYNHE
-212 KAVQRRNDAVEENER
+212 VEVRNDAVEENER

-246 DRGIELRGTYDD
+246 DRGIELRGKYDEA
-258 NYAYTDKGESTVYKN
+258 YGYTDKGESVAYKN
-273 WWQSIMNSNGNM
+273 WWIANNQSAVMGTPDASQM
-285 QNLWNGGLDF
+285 DF
-295 HNYGNADAVKYYAN
+295 HNYGNANPSKYYAG
-309 VFTMYNKEKI
+309 VFTMYNKDKLK
-319 HELDYDYSL
+319 ELGYEYSL
-328 GDIGITNKTTMNITY
+328 GDIGITNKTTMNVTY
-343 KDSRVSEFDD
+343 KDSRVSEYDN
-353 QYGHNYKLTAWNQ
+353 QYGHNYKLVAQGQ

-373 FDLHNLGTTESG
+373 FDLHNLGRTESG

-390 HVTVGKWHQSHQSA
+390 HVTVGKWHQSRASA
-404 TFTFNKN
+404 VYTFKKD
-411 GTMGGYGEGVRA
+411 GTMGGYEDGAKV
-423 TYEFYDEATGQ
+423 TYQFYDEATGQ
-434 PINLVRMFGIGD
+434 PMNLVRMFGIGD

-459 KVTSIVPI
+459 KVSSIVPMT
-467 APRDVAKGY
+467 PSDKAKGWQE
-476 TPGTHGYASVQQ
+476 GTHGYARVQQ

-502 ANANF
+502 ANANH
-507 GPLPNDPVTAGNNNS
+507 GQIPGDPTTVGNNNS

-534 NKLTASWNGAGGGL
+534 NTLSASWSGAGGGL
-548 NLNSRNILF
+548 DLNSRNILF
-557 KEKPTK
+557 KEKPEK
-563 ITDDSYPR
+563 ITDENYPN
-571 PKEPDYERVPDE
+571 PKEPDYEKIPDE

-593 PEPKAPEAPTL
+593 PEPTAPEAPTL

-617 EAPTEPKKP
+617 EAPTEPVKP
-626 EDINVAKTIHYH
+626 EDIDVSRTIHYH
-638 RAYKLKPV
+638 RAYRLKPV

-687 NVTHVFKQHTTSWV
+687 NVTHVFKQHETSWV

>member
-1 MKERFKLIKFGHR
+1 MREKFKLIKFGHR

-21 VVAIGVPTM
+21 AVAIGVPTM
-30 TTVIAEEVKNE
+30 TTVMAEEVRNE

-50 EDVEFTELLE
+50 EDAEFTELLE
-60 KMKADSAYTLV
+60 KIKADSAYTLI

-76 KDGELSTQV
+76 KDGELNTQV
-85 TEMKQAI
+85 TEMKKAI
-92 QEVKTIRDKYT
+92 QEVKTIRDKYA
-103 QDMADYKQAVEDY
+103 QDMAEYNQALEDY

-125 MVKIYNEKKA
+125 MVRIYNEKKA
-135 EYDAKVAQ
+135 EYDAKVAH
-143 NKQLKKENE
+143 NEELKAENE
-152 QLTADYN
+152 RLTAEYN
-159 AKKEQYDKDLAT
+159 SKKEQYDKDLAA
-171 YNQNVADIAR
+171 YNQNVANITR

-188 KKNTYLADKAAI
+188 KKNTYLADKAAV
-200 ESRNKAKKDDYD
+200 ESRNKAKKDAYNHE
-212 KAVQRRNDAVEENER
+212 VEVRNDAVEENER

-235 MADNPSLLNFA
+235 MTDNPSLLDFT
-246 DRGIELRGTYDD
+246 DRGIELRGKYDEA
-258 NYAYTDKGESTVYKN
+258 YAYTDKGESVAYKN
-273 WWQSIMNSNGNM
+273 WWIANNQSAVMGTPEASQM
-285 QNLWNGGLDF
+285 DF
-295 HNYGNADAVKYYAN
+295 HNYGNANPSKYYAG
-309 VFTMYNKEKI
+309 VFTMYNKEKLA
-319 HELDYDYSL
+319 ELGYEYSL
-328 GDIGITNKTTMNITY
+328 GDIGITNATTMNITY
-343 KDSRVSEFDD
+343 KDSRVSEYDN
-353 QYGHNYKLTAWNQ
+353 QYGHNYKLVAQGQ

-373 FDLHNLGTTESG
+373 FDLHNLGRTESG

-390 HVTVGKWHQSHQSA
+390 HVTVGKWHQSRASA
-404 TFTFNKN
+404 VYTFKKD
-411 GTMGGYGEGVRA
+411 GTMGGYEDGAKV
-423 TYEFYDEATGQ
+423 TYQFYDEATGQ
-434 PINLVRMFGIGD
+434 PMNLVRMFGIGD

-459 KVTSIVPI
+459 KVSSIVPMT
-467 APRDVAKGY
+467 PSDKAKGWQE
-476 TPGTHGYASVQQ
+476 GTHGYARVQQ

-502 ANANF
+502 ANANH
-507 GPLPNDPVTAGNNNS
+507 GQIPGDPTTVGNNNS

-534 NKLTASWNGAGGGL
+534 NTLTASWSGAGGGL
-548 NLNSRNILF
+548 DLNSRNILF
-557 KEKPTK
+557 KEKPEK
-563 ITDDSYPR
+563 ITDENYPN
-571 PKEPDYERVPDE
+571 PKEPDYEKIPDE
-583 PEYTAVPDAL
+583 PEYTPVPDAL
-593 PEPKAPEAPTL
+593 PEPTAPVAPTL
-604 NTITEPVAPTAPG
+604 NTITEPVAPVVPG
-617 EAPTEPKKP
+617 EAPTEPVKP
-626 EDINVAKTIHYH
+626 EDVDVSRTIHYH
-638 RAYKLKPV
+638 RAYRLKPV
-646 TTKWVDEE
+646 TTKWVDED

-677 FVRSD
+677 FVRSN
-682 EDESE
+682 EDELE
-687 NVTHVFKQHTTSWV
+687 NVTHVFKQHETSWI

-706 ESLKNTEKGIKEHG
+706 ESLKDTVKGIKEHG

-774 YKRTE
+774 YKRTK
-779 VDEHGNTKHIYVK
+779 VDKNGNTKHIYVK

-836 HVYRQVTTSWVEEG
+836 HIYRQVTTSWVEEG
-850 GKELKPS
+850 GKTLKPT

-890 SKEPTNDYGI
+890 SKEPTNDFGI

-909 SLVGIVALKKKKQ
+909 SLVGIVALKKKKD

>member
-1 MKERFKLIKFGHR
+1 
-14 VVSVGLG
+14 
-21 VVAIGVPTM
+21 
-30 TTVIAEEVKNE
+30 
-41 WEKPRAEFI
+41 
-50 EDVEFTELLE
+50 
-60 KMKADSAYTLV
+60 
-71 EDSPV
+71 
-76 KDGELSTQV
+76 
-85 TEMKQAI
+85 
-92 QEVKTIRDKYT
+92 
-103 QDMADYKQAVEDY
+103 
-116 KAAKISYDE
+116 
-125 MVKIYNEKKA
+125 
-135 EYDAKVAQ
+135 
-143 NKQLKKENE
+143 
-152 QLTADYN
+152 
-159 AKKEQYDKDLAT
+159 
-171 YNQNVADIAR
+171 
-181 IKQENET
+181 
-188 KKNTYLADKAAI
+188 
-200 ESRNKAKKDDYD
+200 
-212 KAVQRRNDAVEENER
+212 
-227 KISEYEQF
+227 
-235 MADNPSLLNFA
+235 
-246 DRGIELRGTYDD
+246 
-258 NYAYTDKGESTVYKN
+258 
-273 WWQSIMNSNGNM
+273 
-285 QNLWNGGLDF
+285 
-295 HNYGNADAVKYYAN
+295 
-309 VFTMYNKEKI
+309 
-319 HELDYDYSL
+319 
-328 GDIGITNKTTMNITY
+328 
-343 KDSRVSEFDD
+343 
-353 QYGHNYKLTAWNQ
+353 
-366 VVDNFLQ
+366 
-373 FDLHNLGTTESG
+373 
-385 KTISA
+385 
-390 HVTVGKWHQSHQSA
+390 
-404 TFTFNKN
+404 
-411 GTMGGYGEGVRA
+411 MGGFEDGARA
-423 TYEFYDEATGQ
+423 TYQFYDEATGQ
-434 PINLVRMFGIGD
+434 PMNLVRMFGIGD

-459 KVTSIVPI
+459 KVSSIVPMT
-467 APRDVAKGY
+467 PSDKAKGWQE
-476 TPGTHGYASVQQ
+476 GTHGYARVQQ

-502 ANANF
+502 ANANH
-507 GPLPNDPVTAGNNNS
+507 GQIPGDPVTVGNNNS

-534 NKLTASWNGAGGGL
+534 NTLTASWSGAGGGL
-548 NLNSRNILF
+548 DLNSRNILF
-557 KEKPTK
+557 KEKPEK
-563 ITDDSYPR
+563 ITDDNYPR
-571 PKEPDYERVPDE
+571 PKEPDYEKIPNE

-593 PEPKAPEAPTL
+593 PEPTAPEAPTL
-604 NTITEPVAPTAPG
+604 NTITEPVAPVAPG
-617 EAPTEPKKP
+617 EAPTEPTKP
-626 EDINVAKTIHYH
+626 EDIDVSRTIHYH
-638 RAYKLKPV
+638 RAYRLKPV

-687 NVTHVFKQHTTSWV
+687 NVTHVFKQHETSWV

-836 HVYRQVTTSWVEEG
+836 HIYRQVTTSWVEEG

-900 VGFAVTSVL
+900 IGFVATSVL
-909 SLVGIVALKKKKQ
+909 SLAGIVALKKKKQ

>member
-1 MKERFKLIKFGHR
+1 MNERFKLIKFGHR

-21 VVAIGVPTM
+21 AVAIGVPAM
-30 TTVIAEEVKNE
+30 TTVMAEEVKNE

-50 EDVEFTELLE
+50 EDAEFTELLE
-60 KMKADSAYTLV
+60 KMKADNAYTLV

-92 QEVKTIRDKYT
+92 QEVKTIRDKYA
-103 QDMADYKQAVEDY
+103 QDVAAYNQALEDY
-116 KAAKISYDE
+116 KAAKISHDE
-125 MVKIYNEKKA
+125 MVRIYNEKKA
-135 EYDAKVAQ
+135 EYDAKVAH
-143 NKQLKKENE
+143 NEELKAENE
-152 QLTADYN
+152 RKTAEYN
-159 AKKEQYDKDLAT
+159 SKKEQYDRDLAA
-171 YNQNVADIAR
+171 YNQNKEDIKR
-181 IKQENET
+181 IKQENAD
-188 KKNTYLADKAAI
+188 KKNAWIADKAQV
-200 ESRNKAKKDDYD
+200 ENRNKEKKKEYD
-212 KAVQRRNDAVEENER
+212 KAVAKRQEAVDENQR
-227 KISEYEQF
+227 KINEYEEF
-235 MADNPSLLNFA
+235 LANNPSLIDFSH
-246 DRGIELRGTYDD
+246 RGVQLRGNYDETYG
-258 NYAYTDKGESTVYKN
+258 YHDKGENTVYKD
-273 WWQSIMNSNGNM
+273 WWIASNQSGK
-285 QNLWNGGLDF
+285 QGLPDPSQMDF
-295 HNYGNADAVKYYAN
+295 HNYGGAEPSKYFEN
-309 VFTMYNKEKI
+309 VFTMYDKNVLEDTGY
-319 HELDYDYSL
+319 EYSL
-328 GDIGITNKTTMNITY
+328 KDIGITSKTTMNVTY
-343 KDSRVSEFDD
+343 KDPRVTEFDD
-353 QYGHNYKLTAWNQ
+353 GYGHNYRLTSNSIE
-366 VVDNFLQ
+366 NGFLK

-385 KTISA
+385 KVISA
-390 HVTVGKWHQSHQSA
+390 HVTVNKWKADRDMA
-404 TFTFNKN
+404 TYSYRQI
-411 GTMGGYGEGVRA
+411 GDMGGYGEGVQVK
-423 TYEFYDEATGQ
+423 YEFYDEETGNKL
-434 PINLVRMFGIGD
+434 NLVRMFEMLD
-446 IEAGENLGITSND
+446 TEAGEYLHVASNDRLKMIIPKMPSDVASGIT
-459 KVTSIVPI
+459 
-467 APRDVAKGY
+467 R
-476 TPGTHGYASVQQ
+476 GYASVVDESYS
-488 MGEKTAWTFGDEHY
+488 GAGLLGDKYY

-507 GPLPNDPVTAGNNNS
+507 TDLPNQPVTRGNNNS
-522 TPLAQTIGIFSG
+522 TPLAMGIGMFAG
-534 NKLTASWNGAGGGL
+534 NTMTASWNGAGGGL

-557 KEKPTK
+557 KEKPEK
-563 ITDDSYPR
+563 ITDENYPR
-571 PKEPDYERVPDE
+571 PKEPDYEKIPNE

-604 NTITEPVAPTAPG
+604 NTITEPVAPVAPG

-626 EDINVAKTIHYH
+626 EDIDVSRTIHYH
-638 RAYKLKPV
+638 RAYRLKPV

-682 EDESE
+682 EDELE

-720 DIEKYYFVES
+720 DIKEYYFVES

-836 HVYRQVTTSWVEEG
+836 HIYRQVTTSWVEEG

-900 VGFAVTSVL
+900 IGFAVTSVL
-909 SLVGIVALKKKKQ
+909 SLAGIIALKKKKQ

>member
-1 MKERFKLIKFGHR
+1 
-14 VVSVGLG
+14 
-21 VVAIGVPTM
+21 
-30 TTVIAEEVKNE
+30 
-41 WEKPRAEFI
+41 
-50 EDVEFTELLE
+50 
-60 KMKADSAYTLV
+60 
-71 EDSPV
+71 
-76 KDGELSTQV
+76 
-85 TEMKQAI
+85 
-92 QEVKTIRDKYT
+92 
-103 QDMADYKQAVEDY
+103 
-116 KAAKISYDE
+116 
-125 MVKIYNEKKA
+125 MVRIYNEKKV
-135 EYDAKVAQ
+135 EYDAKVAH
-143 NKQLKKENE
+143 NEELKAENE
-152 QLTADYN
+152 RKTAEYN
-159 AKKEQYDKDLAT
+159 SKKEQYDRDLAA

-188 KKNTYLADKAAI
+188 KKNTYLADKATV
-200 ESRNKAKKDDYD
+200 ESRNKTKRDAYNHE
-212 KAVQRRNDAVEENER
+212 VEVRNDAIEENQR

-246 DRGIELRGTYDD
+246 DRGIELRGKYDEA
-258 NYAYTDKGESTVYKN
+258 YGYTDKGESVAYKN
-273 WWQSIMNSNGNM
+273 WWIANNQSAVMGTPDASQM
-285 QNLWNGGLDF
+285 DF
-295 HNYGNADAVKYYAN
+295 HNYGNANPSKYYAG
-309 VFTMYNKEKI
+309 VFTMYNKDKLK
-319 HELDYDYSL
+319 ELGYEYSL
-328 GDIGITNKTTMNITY
+328 GDIGITNKTTMNVTY
-343 KDSRVSEFDD
+343 KDSRVSEYDN
-353 QYGHNYKLTAWNQ
+353 QYGHNYKLVAQGQ

-390 HVTVGKWHQSHQSA
+390 HVTVGKWHQSRASGVY
-404 TFTFNKN
+404 TFKKD
-411 GTMGGYGEGVRA
+411 GSMGGFEDGARA
-423 TYEFYDEATGQ
+423 TYQFYDEATGQ
-434 PINLVRMFGIGD
+434 PMNLVRMFGISD

-459 KVTSIVPI
+459 KVSSIVPMT
-467 APRDVAKGY
+467 PSDKAKGWQE
-476 TPGTHGYASVQQ
+476 GTHGYARVQQ

-502 ANANF
+502 ANANH
-507 GPLPNDPVTAGNNNS
+507 GQIPGDPVTVGNNNS

-534 NKLTASWNGAGGGL
+534 NTLTASWSGAGGGL
-548 NLNSRNILF
+548 DLNSRNILF
-557 KEKPTK
+557 KEKPEK
-563 ITDDSYPR
+563 ITDKNYPN
-571 PKEPDYERVPDE
+571 PKEPDYEKIPDE

-593 PEPKAPEAPTL
+593 PEPAAPEAPTL
-604 NTITEPVAPTAPG
+604 NTITEPVAPVAPG

-626 EDINVAKTIHYH
+626 EDIDVSRTIHYH
-638 RAYKLKPV
+638 RAYRLKPV
-646 TTKWVDEE
+646 TTKWIDEE

-774 YKRTE
+774 YKRTK

-836 HVYRQVTTSWVEEG
+836 HIYRQVTTSWVEEG
-850 GKELKPS
+850 GKTLKPT

-890 SKEPTNDYGI
+890 SKEHTNDYGI
-900 VGFAVTSVL
+900 IGFAVTSVL
-909 SLVGIVALKKKKQ
+909 SLAGIVALKKKKQ